1 MTPPPPSCLSKIP
14 GFNSGCL
21 VCFGG
26 DSTSEDGFRVI
37 VVVETERVGRD
48 GGNSCNDVSGSGGGG
63 S

>member
-21 VCFGG
+21 VGFGG
-26 DSTSEDGFRVI
+26 DSASEDGFRVI
-37 VVVETERVGRD
+37 VGVATERVGRD
-48 GGNSCNDVSGSGGGG
+48 GGNSCNDGGDSGGGG